1 MSGSTAPIKS
11 NIAISLQ
18 SVRVSYDSIV
28 ALDSVTTDIPSGQM
42 TAIIG
47 PNGSGK
53 SSLLKAILQLVP
65 YSGRITF
72 SRQITLEQMRPRLA
86 YVPQRILV
94 DWHFP
99 ASVQDVVAM
108 GRYKPG
114 AFFNRLSTQDYE
126 AIEEALAETGL
137 TAFAK
142 RPVGALSGGQQQRV
156 FIARALARKA
166 DLFILDEPF
175 SGIDTASEENIW
187 QIAKALTAA
196 GKTLVMVHHDLQ
208 SVAQHFDHVIL
219 LNGYCVAAGPL
230 HEVMQPEVLNAVY
243 YSGLPSPPQHA

>member
-1 MSGSTAPIKS
+1 MSGNTASIKS
-11 NIAISLQ
+11 NTAIALQ
-18 SVRVSYDSIV
+18 AVQVSYDAIV
-28 ALDSVTTDIPSGQM
+28 ALDSVTTDIPLGQM

-72 SRQITLEQMRPRLA
+72 AQGITLEQMRPRLA

-99 ASVQDVVAM
+99 VSVQDVVAM

-114 AFFNRLSTQDYE
+114 AFFNRLSAQDYE
-126 AIEEALAETGL
+126 AIKEALAETGL

-175 SGIDTASEENIW
+175 SGIDSASEENIW

-219 LNGYCVAAGPL
+219 LNGYCAAAGPV

-243 YSGLPSPPQHA
+243 YSRLPSSPQHA